1 MCHLRVI
8 CGAITFGA
16 VRNES
21 EPNISTCFYM
31 LYIYGYISHFLPIIT
46 ICFYCPLAMW
56 HCMTHLKFSFHKFF
70 PISYILSSMCV
81 FVSGFSVLFIS
92 FIIQFLSR
100 NNCNHFWGKRQWR
113 MMHKNKIREQ
123 HFISINLRFLE
134 TTFRK
139 YSIKRYYTRQL
150 GKQTGRQMER
160 RDCVYS
166 QQTITVIEQCR
177 SASHCIAEKKF
188 WFADQMRRL
197 KDQIK
202 YRPHAHHPLSMKSV
216 VLLLLSFSFSTRIAS
231 VGFYCWNAQLC
242 LQYAYH
248 NNMIAVNFM
257 SVCYSLLVWVFSG
270 FLWALARQKNV
281 FFLSLQW

>member
-1 MCHLRVI
+1 MFLLPVSHVTLHD
-8 CGAITFGA
+8 TFKIFIPQ
-16 VRNES
+16 V
-21 EPNISTCFYM
+21 F
-31 LYIYGYISHFLPIIT
+31 SHFL
-46 ICFYCPLAMW
+46 Y
-56 HCMTHLKFSFHKFF
+56 
-70 PISYILSSMCV
+70 
-81 FVSGFSVLFIS
+81 
-92 FIIQFLSR
+92 FIINVCFCIWFFGLVYLFHHTIFSR
-100 NNCNHFWGKRQWR
+100 NNCNHFWGKRQLR

-123 HFISINLRFLE
+123 HFISINFRFLE

-150 GKQTGRQMER
+150 GKQTGRQRER

-270 FLWALARQKNV
+270 FLWALARQKNI